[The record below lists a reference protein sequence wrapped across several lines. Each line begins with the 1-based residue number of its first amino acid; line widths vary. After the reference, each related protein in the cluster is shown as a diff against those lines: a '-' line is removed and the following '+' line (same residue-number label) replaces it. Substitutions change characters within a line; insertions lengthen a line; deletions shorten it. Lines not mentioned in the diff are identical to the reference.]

1 MVSGESFDAIVV
13 GGGLIGSAGAKYLA
27 QMGLRVALIGPT
39 ESQSQELGKVFAS
52 HYDISR
58 VQRVIAQDDV
68 WTRLNVEST
77 SAWKDLE
84 ISTGVN
90 FFQPNGC
97 VYLNDHEDEYLKNV
111 DKLAK
116 KFSLNFNQIN
126 GRDQL
131 REKLPHVEIGESVF
145 GIYEGASAG
154 LIQPRNLILAQLT
167 AFRNFGGRE
176 IKEVVVDLQKVDGVW
191 TATSDSGAQ
200 YSSKKVLIAAGAFTN
215 FFNLLPK
222 KLKFQNKSEVVITA
236 ELPESDFEKL
246 SGMPSVLFEICRE
259 EFDGIYL
266 TAPLE
271 LEDGRKILKMGLN
284 QSLDLNLDR
293 HEEMVQWFQR
303 DSFREFGPVLEREL
317 FKLFPTI
324 EFLKTELKPCVISRT
339 ATESPYIG
347 EIEDG
352 LFVAHGCNG
361 YSAMSSDAQG
371 RQGAKLLAT
380 GNFGEG
386 YQESDFQLVYK

>member
-27 QMGLRVALIGPT
+27 EMGLRVALIGPT
-39 ESQSQELGKVFAS
+39 ESQAKESGKVFAS

-58 VQRVIAQDDV
+58 VQRVIAEDDV

-116 KFSLNFNQIN
+116 QFSLNFNQIN

-131 REKLPHVEIGESVF
+131 REKLPHVEIGDSVF
-145 GIYEGASAG
+145 GIYESASAG
-154 LIQPRNLILAQLT
+154 LIEPRKLILAQLT
-167 AFRNFGGRE
+167 VFRTLGGRE

-191 TATSDSGAQ
+191 TATSDSGAH
-200 YSSKKVLIAAGAFTN
+200 YSAKKVLIAAGAFTN

-236 ELPESDFEKL
+236 ELSESDFEKL
-246 SGMPSVLFEICRE
+246 AGMPSVLFEIRRD

-284 QSLDLNLDR
+284 QALDLNLDR
-293 HEEMVQWFQR
+293 HEEIVQWFQR

-380 GNFGEG
+380 GKFDEV
-386 YQESDFQLVYK
+386 YQESDFQLVFR

>member
-1 MVSGESFDAIVV
+1 MVSRESFDAIVV

-39 ESQSQELGKVFAS
+39 ESQAQELGKVFAS

-58 VQRVIAQDDV
+58 VQRVIAQDDL

-84 ISTGVN
+84 ISTGIS

-97 VYLNDHEDEYLKNV
+97 VYLNDHEDEYLKSV

-126 GRDQL
+126 GRAQL
-131 REKLPHVEIGESVF
+131 REKLPHVGIGDSVF
-145 GIYEGASAG
+145 GIYEDASAG
-154 LIQPRNLILAQLT
+154 LIEPRKLILAQQT
-167 AFRNFGGRE
+167 AFRMFGGRK
-176 IKEVVVDLQKVDGVW
+176 IQEVVVDLQKVDGVW

-200 YSSKKVLIAAGAFTN
+200 YSAKKVLIAAGAFTN

-236 ELPESDFEKL
+236 ELSESDFEKL
-246 SGMPSVLFEICRE
+246 SGMPSVLFEIRRE

-284 QSLDLNLDR
+284 QALDLNLDR

-303 DSFREFGPVLEREL
+303 ESFREFGPVLEREL

-361 YSAMSSDAQG
+361 YAAMSSDAQG

-380 GNFGEG
+380 GKFDQG
-386 YQESDFQLVYK
+386 YKESDFLLVYK

>member
-1 MVSGESFDAIVV
+1 
-13 GGGLIGSAGAKYLA
+13 
-27 QMGLRVALIGPT
+27 
-39 ESQSQELGKVFAS
+39 
-52 HYDISR
+52 
-58 VQRVIAQDDV
+58 
-68 WTRLNVEST
+68 
-77 SAWKDLE
+77 
-84 ISTGVN
+84 
-90 FFQPNGC
+90 
-97 VYLNDHEDEYLKNV
+97 
-111 DKLAK
+111 
-116 KFSLNFNQIN
+116 
-126 GRDQL
+126 
-131 REKLPHVEIGESVF
+131 VEIGESVF

-347 EIEDG
+347 EVEDG

-380 GNFGEG
+380 GKFDEG
-386 YQESDFQLVYK
+386 YQESDFQLAYK

>member
-1 MVSGESFDAIVV
+1 MVSRESFDAIVV

-39 ESQSQELGKVFAS
+39 ESQAQESEKVFAS

-58 VQRVIAQDDV
+58 VQRVIAQDGV

-84 ISTGVN
+84 TSTGVN

-111 DKLAK
+111 DQLAK

-145 GIYEGASAG
+145 GIYEGVSAG
-154 LIQPRNLILAQLT
+154 LIEPRKLILAQLT
-167 AFRNFGGRE
+167 AFRMFGGRE

-236 ELPESDFEKL
+236 ELSESDFEKL
-246 SGMPSVLFEICRE
+246 SGMPSVLFEIRRE

-380 GNFGEG
+380 GKFEEG
-386 YQESDFQLVYK
+386 YKESDFKLVYK

>member
-39 ESQSQELGKVFAS
+39 ESQAQESGKVFAS

-58 VQRVIAQDDV
+58 VQRVIAQDDL

-84 ISTGVN
+84 ISTGVS

-131 REKLPHVEIGESVF
+131 REKLSHVEIGESVF

-154 LIQPRNLILAQLT
+154 LIEPRKLILAQLT
-167 AFRNFGGRE
+167 AFRTFGGRE
-176 IKEVVVDLQKVDGVW
+176 IQEIVVDLQKVDGVW
-191 TATSDSGAQ
+191 TATTDSGAQ
-200 YSSKKVLIAAGAFTN
+200 YSAKKVLIAAGAFTN
-215 FFNLLPK
+215 FSNLLPK

-236 ELPESDFEKL
+236 ELSESDFEKL
-246 SGMPSVLFEICRE
+246 SGMPSVLFEIRRE

-266 TAPLE
+266 TAPLQ
-271 LEDGRKILKMGLN
+271 LEDGRKLLKMGLN
-284 QSLDLNLDR
+284 QALDLNLDQQD
-293 HEEMVQWFQR
+293 EMVQWFQR

-347 EIEDG
+347 EVEDG

-380 GNFGEG
+380 GKFDEG
-386 YQESDFQLVYK
+386 FQESDFKLVYK

>member
-1 MVSGESFDAIVV
+1 
-13 GGGLIGSAGAKYLA
+13 
-27 QMGLRVALIGPT
+27 
-39 ESQSQELGKVFAS
+39 
-52 HYDISR
+52 
-58 VQRVIAQDDV
+58 VQRVIAQDYV

-97 VYLNDHEDEYLKNV
+97 VYLNDYEDEYLKNV

-380 GNFGEG
+380 GKFEEG
-386 YQESDFQLVYK
+386 YKESDFKLVYI

>member
-27 QMGLRVALIGPT
+27 EMGLRVALIGPT
-39 ESQSQELGKVFAS
+39 ESQAKESGKVFAS

-58 VQRVIAQDDV
+58 VQRVIAEDDV

-97 VYLNDHEDEYLKNV
+97 VYINDHEDEYLKNV

-116 KFSLNFNQIN
+116 KFSLNFNQVN

-145 GIYEGASAG
+145 GIYEGAGAG
-154 LIQPRNLILAQLT
+154 LIQPRKLILAQLT
-167 AFRNFGGRE
+167 AFRTFGGRE
-176 IKEVVVDLQKVDGVW
+176 IQEVVVDLQKVDGVW
-191 TATSDSGAQ
+191 TATTDSGAQ
-200 YSSKKVLIAAGAFTN
+200 YSAKKVLIAAGAFTN

-236 ELPESDFEKL
+236 ELSESDFEKL
-246 SGMPSVLFEICRE
+246 AGMPSVLFEIRRD

-284 QSLDLNLDR
+284 QALDLNLDR
-293 HEEMVQWFQR
+293 HEEIVQWFQR

-347 EIEDG
+347 EVEDG

-380 GNFGEG
+380 GKFDEL
-386 YQESDFQLVYK
+386 YQESDFQLVFR

>member
-39 ESQSQELGKVFAS
+39 ESQAQESGKVFAS

-58 VQRVIAQDDV
+58 VQRVIAQDDL
-68 WTRLNVEST
+68 WTRLNVESA

-84 ISTGVN
+84 ISTGVS

-97 VYLNDHEDEYLKNV
+97 VYLNDHEDEYLKTV
-111 DKLAK
+111 DTLAN
-116 KFSLNFNQIN
+116 KFSLNFNHIN

-145 GIYEGASAG
+145 GIFEGASAG

-176 IKEVVVDLQKVDGVW
+176 IQEVVVDLQKVNGVW
-191 TATSDSGAQ
+191 TATTDSGAQ
-200 YSSKKVLIAAGAFTN
+200 YSSKKVLVSTGAFSN

-236 ELPESDFEKL
+236 ELSESDFKKL
-246 SGMPSVLFEICRE
+246 AGMPSVLFEIRSR

-271 LEDGRKILKMGLN
+271 SEDGHKILKMGLN

-303 DSFREFGPVLEREL
+303 DSFLEFGPILEREL

-339 ATESPYIG
+339 ATENPYIG

-371 RQGAKLLAT
+371 RLGAKLLAT
-380 GNFGEG
+380 GKFDQG
-386 YQESDFQLVYK
+386 YKESDFLLVYK

>member
-1 MVSGESFDAIVV
+1 MVSRESFDAIVV

-39 ESQSQELGKVFAS
+39 ESLAQESGKVFAS

-58 VQRVIAQDDV
+58 VQRVIAQDDL
-68 WTRLNVEST
+68 WTRLNIEST
-77 SAWKDLE
+77 NAWKDLE

-111 DKLAK
+111 DNIAK

-126 GRDQL
+126 CRDQL
-131 REKLPHVEIGESVF
+131 RENLPHVEIGESVF
-145 GIYEGASAG
+145 GIHEGAGAG
-154 LIQPRNLILAQLT
+154 LIEPRKLILAQLI
-167 AFRNFGGRE
+167 AFRTFGGRE
-176 IKEVVVDLQKVDGVW
+176 IQEVVVDLQKVDGVW
-191 TATSDSGAQ
+191 TATTDSGNQ
-200 YSSKKVLIAAGAFTN
+200 YSSKNVLIAAGAFTN

-236 ELPESDFEKL
+236 ELSESDFEKL
-246 SGMPSVLFEICRE
+246 SGMPSVLFEIRRE
-259 EFDGIYL
+259 DFDGIYL

-284 QSLDLNLDR
+284 QALDLNLDR

-303 DSFREFGPVLEREL
+303 ESFREFGPVLEREL

-361 YSAMSSDAQG
+361 YAAMSSDAQG

-380 GNFGEG
+380 GKFDQG
-386 YQESDFQLVYK
+386 YKESDFLLVYK

>member
-111 DKLAK
+111 DQLAK

-145 GIYEGASAG
+145 GIYEGVSAG
-154 LIQPRNLILAQLT
+154 LIEPRKLILAQLT
-167 AFRNFGGRE
+167 AFRMFGGRE

>member
-39 ESQSQELGKVFAS
+39 ESQAQELGKVFAS

-131 REKLPHVEIGESVF
+131 REKLPHVEIGEFVF

-236 ELPESDFEKL
+236 ELSESDFEKL
-246 SGMPSVLFEICRE
+246 SGMPSVLFEIRRE

>member
-1 MVSGESFDAIVV
+1 
-13 GGGLIGSAGAKYLA
+13 
-27 QMGLRVALIGPT
+27 
-39 ESQSQELGKVFAS
+39 
-52 HYDISR
+52 
-58 VQRVIAQDDV
+58 VQRVIAQDYV

-97 VYLNDHEDEYLKNV
+97 VYLNDYEDEYLKNV

-236 ELPESDFEKL
+236 ELSESDFEKL
-246 SGMPSVLFEICRE
+246 SGMPSVLFEIRRE

-380 GNFGEG
+380 GTFEEG
-386 YQESDFQLVYK
+386 YKESDFKLVYI

>member
-13 GGGLIGSAGAKYLA
+13 GSGLIGSAGAKYLA
-27 QMGLRVALIGPT
+27 AMGLRVALIGPT
-39 ESQSQELGKVFAS
+39 ESQSKESAKVFAS

-58 VQRVIAQDDV
+58 VQRVIAQDDL
-68 WTRLNVEST
+68 WTRLNLEST

-84 ISTGVN
+84 ISTGVS

-97 VYLNDHEDEYLKNV
+97 VYLNDHEDSYLKSAE
-111 DKLAK
+111 KMAK
-116 KFSLNFNQIN
+116 KFSLNFKQIN

-154 LIQPRNLILAQLT
+154 LIQPRKLILAQLS
-167 AFRNFGGRE
+167 AFRSFGGQE
-176 IKEVVVDLQKVDGVW
+176 IQEVVVDLQKVDGVW
-191 TATSDSGAQ
+191 TATTDSGNQ

-215 FFNLLPK
+215 FFNLLPRR
-222 KLKFQNKSEVVITA
+222 LNFQNKSEVVITA
-236 ELPESDFEKL
+236 ELTDSDFEKL
-246 SGMPSVLFEICRE
+246 SGMPSILFEIRRE
-259 EFDGIYL
+259 DFDGIYL
-266 TAPLE
+266 TAPLQ
-271 LEDGRKILKMGLN
+271 LEDGRKVLKMGLN

-293 HEEMVQWFQR
+293 HEEMVHWFQR
-303 DSFREFGPVLEREL
+303 ESFREFAPVLEREL

-324 EFLKTELKPCVISRT
+324 EFLKSELKPCVISRT
-339 ATESPYIG
+339 VTESPYID
-347 EIEDG
+347 EAEDG

-371 RQGAKLLAT
+371 RQGAKLLVT
-380 GNFGEG
+380 GNFEEG
-386 YQESDFQLVYK
+386 YKASDFKLVYK